1 MKSYLLI
8 IPVALLVAYSQI
20 IVKWRGDAK
29 AVHDGTGIVQ
39 QLLIFLSDP
48 LIISAYASALIGA
61 FVWLFVVTK
70 LPLATAFPIYIGVTF
85 CLVALGSW
93 LFLAEPITFTKV
105 VAILLILI
113 GIALGV
119 RG

>member
-1 MKSYLLI
+1 MRI
-8 IPVALLVAYSQI
+8 
-20 IVKWRGDAK
+20 
-29 AVHDGTGIVQ
+29 
-39 QLLIFLSDP
+39 SDWSSDVCSSD
-48 LIISAYASALIGA
+48 LAYASALIGA

-105 VAILLILI
+105 VAILLILSSEDSRVGKECVSTCRSRCSLYHYKKNTI
-113 GIALGV
+113 KQRHIILPHQ
-119 RG
+119 